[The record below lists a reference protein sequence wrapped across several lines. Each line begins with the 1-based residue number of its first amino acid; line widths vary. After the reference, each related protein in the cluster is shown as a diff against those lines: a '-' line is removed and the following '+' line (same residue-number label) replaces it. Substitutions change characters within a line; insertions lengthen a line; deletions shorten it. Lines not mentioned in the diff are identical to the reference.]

1 MWLHLLNIWFLI
13 INQVSPFW
21 QMVVAFYSQVL
32 LSLVRLTLACCAV
45 TVDPKISL
53 YSPSTSR
60 SNKTHYHI
68 SFVIFLISTVSAVMN
83 IFFTSFIVSLI
94 EMTVMFHKKYIYIT
108 LGLIQHIL
116 TQILIVSWYMELY
129 IFLVF
134 FFVFVWN
141 LFNYS
146 MTRLHWSI
154 LGPSNTPLFYMYL
167 TYHRK
172 AQVHVHTVCM

>member
-1 MWLHLLNIWFLI
+1 
-13 INQVSPFW
+13 
-21 QMVVAFYSQVL
+21 MVVAFYSQVL

-116 TQILIVSWYMELY
+116 TQILIVS
-129 IFLVF
+129 
-134 FFVFVWN
+134 
-141 LFNYS
+141 
-146 MTRLHWSI
+146 
-154 LGPSNTPLFYMYL
+154 
-167 TYHRK
+167 
-172 AQVHVHTVCM
+172 